1 MFHLSDA
8 SVLNDDLRQLYRA
21 LHRRPEVGLHL
32 PQTQQT
38 VLAALDGLG
47 LEITTGTALSSVV
60 AVLRGGRPGPA
71 VLLRADMDALP
82 VAEATGLP
90 YASLRP
96 GVMHA
101 CGHDLHTAALVG
113 AARLLAGRGAELAGD
128 VVFMFQPGEE
138 GCDGARLMIEE
149 GVLDAAGERVVAAY
163 GLHVTASTLPTGIV
177 ATRPGTIL
185 AGSDGFDVTVTGRG
199 GHGSSPHT
207 AADPVTAACEMVTAL
222 QTMVTRTVDALD
234 PAVLTIGSLH
244 AGEARNVIPETAVLQ
259 ATVRTFSEATRATVR
274 RGVLRTVRG
283 IADAHGVTAT
293 VDYQDGY
300 PVTVNDP
307 AETAFATTAA
317 AELLGPD
324 RSITAPRP
332 ISGSEDFSFVLQQV
346 PGAFLGVGACPA
358 GQDPATAPMN
368 HSPHA
373 VYDDGVLPAAAA
385 LLATLAARRLQRTAQ
400 SAAAG
405 PTDAAVAVGTAD
417 AGEA

>member
-1 MFHLSDA
+1 MFQLTDAAVLS
-8 SVLNDDLRQLYRA
+8 DDLRQLRRT

-32 PQTQQT
+32 PQTQQA

-60 AVLRGGRPGPA
+60 AVTRGSRRGPA

-82 VAEATGLP
+82 VTEATGLP
-90 YASLRP
+90 YASRRP

-113 AARLLAGRGAELAGD
+113 AAKLLTARRTELAGD

-163 GLHVTASTLPTGIV
+163 GLHVIANTLPVGIV
-177 ATRPGTIL
+177 ATRPGTVL
-185 AGSDGFDVTVTGRG
+185 AGSDGFDITVTGRG

-207 AADPVTAACEMVTAL
+207 AADPVTAACEMVTSL
-222 QTMVTRTVDALD
+222 QTMITRTVNALD

-244 AGEARNVIPETAVLQ
+244 AGEARNVIPETAVLR

-274 RGVLRTVRG
+274 QGVLRTVRG
-283 IADAHGVTAT
+283 IADAHGVEAT

-307 AETAFATTAA
+307 AETAFATAVA
-317 AELLGPD
+317 AELLGAD
-324 RSITAPRP
+324 RSLTAPRP
-332 ISGSEDFSFVLQQV
+332 IPGSEDFSFVLQQV
-346 PGAFLGVGACPA
+346 PGAYLGVGACPA

-385 LLATLAARRLQRTAQ
+385 LLATLAARRLERPAQ
-400 SAAAG
+400 TAAAG
-405 PTDAAVAVGTAD
+405 PAGVAAGAATAVKA
-417 AGEA
+417 